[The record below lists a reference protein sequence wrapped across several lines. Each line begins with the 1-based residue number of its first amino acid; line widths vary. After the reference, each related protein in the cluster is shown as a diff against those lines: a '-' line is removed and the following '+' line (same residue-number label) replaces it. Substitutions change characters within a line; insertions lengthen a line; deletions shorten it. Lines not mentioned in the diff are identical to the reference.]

1 MSENPEISLDML
13 LDVNVT
19 LSVELGRTKMTIK
32 DLMALNKGSIISMAK
47 EVTEPMDLMVNG
59 TLIARGDVVE
69 SEGQFGL
76 RLLDIVSTDERL
88 EPLQEVLDHA
98 IRTDRSSSGCRSC
111 HSGTGNS
118 GARFGECATATVG
131 RLFDAGRGLAGDCI
145 WRGRFDGYGR

>member
-32 DLMALNKGSIISMAK
+32 DLMALNKGSIINMAK

-59 TLIARGDVVE
+59 TLIARGDVAE

-88 EPLQEVLDHA
+88 KPLK
-98 IRTDRSSSGCRSC
+98 
-111 HSGTGNS
+111 
-118 GARFGECATATVG
+118 
-131 RLFDAGRGLAGDCI
+131 
-145 WRGRFDGYGR
+145 

>member
-59 TLIARGDVVE
+59 TLIARGDVDE

-88 EPLQEVLDHA
+88 KPLQ
-98 IRTDRSSSGCRSC
+98 
-111 HSGTGNS
+111 
-118 GARFGECATATVG
+118 
-131 RLFDAGRGLAGDCI
+131 
-145 WRGRFDGYGR
+145 

>member
-69 SEGQFGL
+69 SEEQFGL

-88 EPLQEVLDHA
+88 KPLQ
-98 IRTDRSSSGCRSC
+98 
-111 HSGTGNS
+111 
-118 GARFGECATATVG
+118 
-131 RLFDAGRGLAGDCI
+131 
-145 WRGRFDGYGR
+145 

>member
-59 TLIARGDVVE
+59 TPIARGDVVE

-76 RLLDIVSTDERL
+76 RLLDIVSADERL
-88 EPLQEVLDHA
+88 KPLK
-98 IRTDRSSSGCRSC
+98 
-111 HSGTGNS
+111 
-118 GARFGECATATVG
+118 
-131 RLFDAGRGLAGDCI
+131 
-145 WRGRFDGYGR
+145 

>member
-19 LSVELGRTKMTIK
+19 LSVELGRTKMTTK
-32 DLMALNKGSIISMAK
+32 DPRAWHHGSTSSMAK

-88 EPLQEVLDHA
+88 KPPQ
-98 IRTDRSSSGCRSC
+98 
-111 HSGTGNS
+111 
-118 GARFGECATATVG
+118 
-131 RLFDAGRGLAGDCI
+131 
-145 WRGRFDGYGR
+145 